1 MDDIIE
7 SKYRDI
13 VSIIYTQSL
22 HYRTKVEC
30 AAMCLSENRCFS
42 FRFDESSPKCRL
54 MEKEG
59 LCINRPTYT
68 GPIYTD
74 VYVDDSEPTTF
85 PACK

>member
-1 MDDIIE
+1 
-7 SKYRDI
+7 
-13 VSIIYTQSL
+13 
-22 HYRTKVEC
+22 
-30 AAMCLSENRCFS
+30 MCLSETRCFS
-42 FRFDESSPKCRL
+42 FRFDESSSRCTL

-85 PACK
+85 PECKLYFGKIEKWEHKKNV

>member
-1 MDDIIE
+1 MILYDII
-7 SKYRDI
+7 RDI
-13 VSIIYTQSL
+13 VPIIYIHLL

-30 AAMCLSENRCFS
+30 AAMCLSEIRCFS
-42 FRFDESSPKCRL
+42 FRFDESSSRCTL

-59 LCINRPTYT
+59 LCMNRPTYT
-68 GPIYTD
+68 GTIYTD